1 MNCCAEYKEIESR
14 YKEKNELAEDL
25 GEEDAAA
32 LREKAVQAETDY
44 SSLKAVFESSMGRIK
59 QIKIDTAV
67 SKESMRN

>member
-32 LREKAVQAETDY
+32 LREKAV
-44 SSLKAVFESSMGRIK
+44 
-59 QIKIDTAV
+59 
-67 SKESMRN
+67 